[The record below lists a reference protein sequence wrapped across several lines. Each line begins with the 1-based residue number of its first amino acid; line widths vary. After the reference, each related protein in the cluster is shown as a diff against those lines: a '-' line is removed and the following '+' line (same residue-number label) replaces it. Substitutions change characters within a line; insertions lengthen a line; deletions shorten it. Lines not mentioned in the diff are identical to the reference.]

1 MDNIPVSDYDN
12 SATQGLLITLR
23 NEHLASS
30 DAMFGLSELDSDL
43 RALGT
48 ETDYAQEIG
57 KVQLWGA
64 QGDGLE
70 PSANPGA
77 RSTIACSS
85 DQHLTNTGL
94 ILEAGYPESVMSWW
108 AAADASTPPVSDMAR

>member
-48 ETDYAQEIG
+48 ETVLVRESRSAVHHRVLVRPASHQH
-57 KVQLWGA
+57 
-64 QGDGLE
+64 GLDL
-70 PSANPGA
+70 GG
-77 RSTIACSS
+77 R
-85 DQHLTNTGL
+85 
-94 ILEAGYPESVMSWW
+94 
-108 AAADASTPPVSDMAR
+108 VS